1 MEENKNATT
10 GEENKN
16 ATTGEE
22 NKNATTGEDKKSNL
36 TYEQAKLITS
46 VALIAG
52 GAATLFLGYSVG
64 KSVGYGKAY
73 RQARGLLKIVTDLP
87 V

>member
-1 MEENKNATT
+1 M
-10 GEENKN
+10 
-16 ATTGEE
+16 EE

-46 VALIAG
+46 VVLIAG

-64 KSVGYGKAY
+64 KSVGYGKAD
-73 RQARGLLKIVTDLP
+73 RQARGLLKIVTDVP
-87 V
+87 A